1 MAITPDEL
9 LQTADELAQ
18 GNRESDW
25 RNATSRAY
33 YAAYHACIPFAFGSA
48 SAEPGHREI
57 ADRLTRP
64 TAAMHSRSVGYL
76 LDQCRALRERADYRI
91 NADFLRGDAN
101 TTLRATRRI
110 FDIVKAA

>member
-9 LQTADELAQ
+9 LRTADELAQ
-18 GNRESDW
+18 GDRESDW
-25 RNATSRAY
+25 RNAASRAY

-64 TAAMHSRSVGYL
+64 TAAMPSRSVGYL
-76 LDQCRALRERADYRI
+76 LDQCRALRERADTGSMPISYE
-91 NADFLRGDAN
+91 
-101 TTLRATRRI
+101 ATPIRLCGRPI
-110 FDIVKAA
+110 ASSAS